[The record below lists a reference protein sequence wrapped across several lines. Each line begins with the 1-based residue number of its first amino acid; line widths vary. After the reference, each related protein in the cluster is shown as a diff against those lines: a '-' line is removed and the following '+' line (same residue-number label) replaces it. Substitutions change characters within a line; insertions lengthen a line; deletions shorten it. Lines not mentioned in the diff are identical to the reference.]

1 MSNFLLTRTGD
12 RPLSFEGEPLATAS
26 SEGIPGSSPRSVAQA
41 DEVRW
46 HVIRLYRLAH
56 SDSIVCAVEYH
67 TTWPTEVG
75 HDAAEVCSTVESVAS
90 WLRMYDPLA
99 YFIGPPPGGPGSS
112 QEQRQM
118 RLRKDLKLRYENLIS
133 DVLACLEPERVE

>member
-1 MSNFLLTRTGD
+1 MSKYLLTRTGD
-12 RPLSFEGEPLATAS
+12 RPLAFEGELLATAS
-26 SEGIPGSSPRSVAQA
+26 SEGIPGKSPRGVAQA

-46 HVIRLYRLAH
+46 HIITLYRLAQ
-56 SDSIVCAVEYH
+56 SEGIVVAVSYH
-67 TTWPTEVG
+67 TEWSTETG
-75 HDAAEVCSTVESVAS
+75 HDAVEICSTLESTTS
-90 WLRMYDPLA
+90 WLRTYDPLA
-99 YFIGPPPGGPGSS
+99 WFIGPPPGGPGSS